1 MKLDRTSFE
10 PLYHQ
15 LHQLLKRRIESGD
28 WPSGTLVPS
37 EPELC
42 RHFGV
47 SRMVVRQALAMLE
60 DDHQVT
66 RSRGRGTF
74 VSEQPASHRAGGLI
88 RTLQKPRASG
98 VVIEVLDRARVNGH
112 SAADGQPGL
121 PKAAS
126 LVCVTTLVTLNG
138 LPSAVSNSYF
148 DDASE
153 WLERVPSAGRI

>member
-1 MKLDRTSFE
+1 MAGWNTRQNLSTMKLDRTSFE

-112 SAADGQPGL
+112 PRQTVTRL

-126 LVCVTTLVTLNG
+126 LVCVTTL
-138 LPSAVSNSYF
+138 
-148 DDASE
+148 
-153 WLERVPSAGRI
+153 